1 MVVVTSNW
9 WFGKKVLVSSDWITR
24 VVWNESLLHVDM
36 TREQIK
42 NSPEYDPSGH
52 VQREYEMKLH
62 DHYGQPGYWSDRRG
76 ELTTGRR

>member
-1 MVVVTSNW
+1 
-9 WFGKKVLVSSDWITR
+9 
-24 VVWNESLLHVDM
+24 M

-52 VQREYEMKLH
+52 VQREYEMKLR
-62 DHYGQPGYWSDRRG
+62 DHYGQPGYWSDRRD